1 MAKQQYTAT
10 RQPLPS
16 PATLPT
22 MLRAYQRRAAPIP
35 VPPTP
40 APPVPTPMTTTA
52 PPNSRLP
59 HHLRPYVPATV
70 PSCSF
75 SDDAGVKIRVGDEVN
90 VAHITGSIGSQR
102 QTSHRGT
109 VQVMSEDDEQYHVEY
124 PDGSAQWHPSSPGK
138 RMPVM
143 RRTLIGRSF
152 DRATHRPRDRHIITL
167 AARRPEPREEVRFA
181 LGPDGNIRS
190 GYWDG
195 TLTLPPESSMPH
207 APEEDAPPCPESVF
221 QALAHEYALHW
232 LHAAV
237 RERRG
242 HLAPANRPPTYHF
255 TRQRPAGR
263 RLMTK
268 WVFTIKRHADGSIE
282 KFKARECIAGW
293 HLRRGID
300 YTESYSGMTPWSDVL
315 DLESLAALLGLDV
328 WEADLAQAYAFAAM
342 PDTPSG
348 EPVIAVSCPGAQ
360 VHDADGFL
368 LHQQADQAWY
378 GHPSAGYALA
388 KHLHGALTGVNPP
401 PGAEVCPVPFVQ
413 NPFQPCMFQ
422 AKYPADHAR
431 HGELF
436 ILHVSTDNLRTYGSD
451 PGIQSDFMGW
461 LRRQF
466 TVTGGVT
473 SLRDL
478 PPQKFMGCVFTY
490 QPDGSVTIDMPR
502 YIDGLLNEVGMR
514 GANSV
519 ATPMTKGFIVSL
531 QDSPTTPD
539 TQRTVIDFVNN
550 AFGRNYTQ
558 YADIVSFCG
567 HLTSSIGWITHRVG
581 PIMQHAHS
589 VLCRVL
595 SAPSVQGFQ
604 GIKRL
609 LRYLA
614 GRTDMHRT
622 YRPGRAYDWRNGD
635 LPAWLIASDA
645 SYADDPQDRRGQ
657 GGYVGGFEGQAAS
670 TTTSKK
676 TRRTCTSVDQAESDF
691 AGSAC
696 KEAEHKRNWMNFFGM
711 LKPGP
716 TTLYVDNFATVSR
729 AGAPIRKW
737 SPSSKQHDVNEK
749 YLVECVERGVI
760 RVEHRPGS
768 LPEDPRPGEGF
779 PPDAMTKGLPRLA
792 TEFYYDELHGRRP
805 LPYGARTAVDG
816 TSLCTVTSPVH
827 SRRSLFCGMVGVQ
840 YDDGSRYHVHPERIA
855 LYRGE
860 E

>member
-1 MAKQQYTAT
+1 MIGKTASSAANSLNSSTGRGPAAT
-10 RQPLPS
+10 RRG
-16 PATLPT
+16 T
-22 MLRAYQRRAAPIP
+22 
-35 VPPTP
+35 
-40 APPVPTPMTTTA
+40 
-52 PPNSRLP
+52 
-59 HHLRPYVPATV
+59 PATV
-70 PSCSF
+70 TARGSTTDGPRVPTAGGTHAGGTAPAAPDAVQAFDSAF
-75 SDDAGVKIRVGDEVN
+75 SPRIRIGDEVTFTQ
-90 VAHITGSIGSQR
+90 ITGSIGSHR
-102 QTSHRGT
+102 QTSLRGT
-109 VQVMSEDDEQYHVEY
+109 VQATSAGNYCVAHA
-124 PDGSAQWHPSSPGK
+124 DGSTRWHPLAELAPASLD
-138 RMPVM
+138 RA
-143 RRTLIGRSF
+143 LIGR
-152 DRATHRPRDRHIITL
+152 P
-167 AARRPEPREEVRFA
+167 RPEPREEVRFA
-181 LGPDGNIRS
+181 LDPDGNIKS

-195 TLTLPPESSMPH
+195 TLTLPPEPNMPH
-207 APEEDAPPCPESVF
+207 APAEDTPPCPETPLE
-221 QALAHEYALHW
+221 ALAHKYALFW

-255 TRQRPAGR
+255 TRQRPTGR

-268 WVFTIKRHADGSIE
+268 WVFTIKRLLDGSIQ
-282 KFKARECIAGW
+282 KFKGRECIAGW

-300 YTESYSGMTPWSDVL
+300 FTESYSGMTPWSDVL
-315 DLESLAALLGLDV
+315 DLESLAALLGLDI
-328 WEADLAQAYAFAAM
+328 WESDLTQAHAFAAM
-342 PDTPSG
+342 PATPSG
-348 EPVIAVSCPGAQ
+348 APVIAVSCAGVQ
-360 VHDADGFL
+360 VHDEDGVL

-422 AKYPADHAR
+422 AKYPTGHAR
-431 HGELF
+431 HGALF
-436 ILHVSTDNLRTYGSD
+436 VLHVSTDNLRTYGSD
-451 PGIQSDFMGW
+451 PEIQADFMAW

-473 SLRDL
+473 SLRDQ
-478 PPQKFMGCVFTY
+478 PPQKFMGVAFTY
-490 QPDGSVTIDMPR
+490 RPDGSVTIDMPK
-502 YIDGLLNEVGMR
+502 YIDGLLHEVGMR

-531 QDSPTTPD
+531 KDSPTTPD
-539 TQRTVIDFVNN
+539 EQRAVIDYVNIQ
-550 AFGRNYTQ
+550 FGRTYHQ
-558 YADIVSFCG
+558 YADIISFYS
-567 HLTSSIGWITHRVG
+567 HLISSIGWITHRVG

-595 SAPSVQGFQ
+595 SAPSIPGFQ
-604 GIKRL
+604 GVKRL

-614 GRTDMHRT
+614 GRTDMSRT
-622 YRPGRAYDWRNGD
+622 YRPGRVYDWRNGD
-635 LPAWLIASDA
+635 LPAWIIASDA
-645 SYADDPQDRRGQ
+645 SYADDPHDRRGQ
-657 GGYVGGFEGQAAS
+657 GGYVGGFEGQAAT

-696 KEAEHKRNWMNFFGM
+696 KEAEYKRHWMDFFGI

-716 TTLYVDNFATVSR
+716 TTLYTDSFATVSR

-749 YLVECVERGVI
+749 YLGECVERGVI

-768 LPEDPRPGEGF
+768 LPDDPRPGEGF
-779 PPDAMTKGLPRLA
+779 PPDAMTKSLPRLA

-805 LPYGARTAVDG
+805 LPHGARTAVDG
-816 TSLCTVTSPVH
+816 TALCTIMSLVH
-827 SRRSLFCGMVGVQ
+827 SRRSAFCGMVGIK
-840 YDDGSRYHVHPERIA
+840 YDNGARCHVYPERIA